1 MEERTMKL
9 IEVARQQRD
18 LLNEGIAWIAVWKQA
33 QKNGKSSWFTEDIF
47 PDGGVENDEPIFD
60 EEQKTRL
67 GEILEIDENAVLLNG
82 DLHSWIGSASE
93 PLNATSISKGIENH
107 YLMHD
112 FLISRYFSD
121 EDEPKLTEAELS
133 NIAEREYAIEPDY
146 HGEPDTITIELPALN
161 VKEDILRDLLNSK
174 NSLIDAALGED
185 CYWQHEYGTDGLP
198 LTDLPIE
205 FTDGKVRFEWLRF
218 GADSDAVQ
226 AWSTFLAAACKFS
239 KTAKRVTAKDG
250 EVENEKF
257 AFRTFMVKIGMNSM
271 ENKWSRRYLLKN
283 LTGDTAFAT
292 PESKERWNAKHLK
305 NADKEVASNEIS

>member
-1 MEERTMKL
+1 MKL

-18 LLNEGIAWIAVWKQA
+18 LFNEGIAWIAVWKQA

-47 PDGGVENDEPIFD
+47 PDGGTENDEPVFD
-60 EEQKTRL
+60 DEQKARL
-67 GEILEIDENAVLLNG
+67 AEILALDSDAVLLNG
-82 DLHSWIGSASE
+82 SLHSWLGSADE

-121 EDEPKLTEAELS
+121 EEEPKLTESELA
-133 NIAEREYAIEPDY
+133 NIAEREYAIEPDF
-146 HGEPDTITIELPALN
+146 HGEPDTITIELPATN

-185 CYWQHEYGTDGLP
+185 CAWQHEYGTDGLP

-205 FTDGKVRFEWLRF
+205 FADGKVKFEWLRF
-218 GADSDAVQ
+218 GADSDAVT

-250 EVENEKF
+250 EVENQKF
-257 AFRTFMVKIGMNSM
+257 AFRVFLTKLKLDGA
-271 ENKWSRRYLLKN
+271 ENKWTRRYLLRN

-292 PESKERWNAKHLK
+292 PESKQRWLEKHGK
-305 NADKEVASNEIS
+305 KAENTEVQSDEVSE